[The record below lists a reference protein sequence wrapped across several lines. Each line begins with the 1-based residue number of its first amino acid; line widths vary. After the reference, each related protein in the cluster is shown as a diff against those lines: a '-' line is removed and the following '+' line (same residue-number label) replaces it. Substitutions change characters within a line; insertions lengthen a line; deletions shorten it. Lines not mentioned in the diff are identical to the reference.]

1 MGAVI
6 EVKYF
11 NSFVLK
17 KIGVTGNNIIWDG
30 SQGVPSNVAGGY
42 PVIPQTPADFNINDW
57 AIEEARIRGGYNNT
71 STDYGAKAYLV
82 EEEPNAVTRFNTLI
96 YSGIFNSRTGINNTN
111 VFSTADDI
119 TKSADP
125 ANGSIQKLYA
135 EDTNLVIFQ
144 ERKVSRALIDKDAI
158 YAAEGGGSVTSSNL
172 TIGVIQ
178 PYAGKYG
185 ISKNPESFAIY
196 GYHKYFADKE
206 NNAILRL
213 SRSGIDEISAIG
225 MKDFFR
231 DNLNSLNT
239 NAGTGS
245 VLGAYDI
252 YSNQY
257 VTSLQQY
264 TAPLTIPTTFNTL
277 SFDEST
283 RGWTS
288 RYSYAP
294 QVMFSLGANFY
305 SVQEGPQGAL
315 ELWKHNDT
323 RSNRANFYGVD
334 GGANVTF
341 ILNPEP
347 VRSKTF
353 KTIGYEGSNG
363 WKLLSLQ
370 SDDTGKDLNPSNA
383 SFELYFDQTSGIL
396 SYYDGEYAFN
406 SANVAIPRSNYGLA
420 TTNNPPG
427 FGNVN
432 PPVPRYYAGF
442 NRKENKYV
450 SNLVN
455 FSAPAPGEIIFGQ
468 NISGIKGYFV
478 TGTLATDT
486 TTNPGGEKQLFSI
499 ESAYIMNNGY

>member
-1 MGAVI
+1 MGAVV

-17 KIGVTGNNIIWDG
+17 KVATADNNIMWNGSDG
-30 SQGVPSNVAGGY
+30 IPNNVAGGY
-42 PVIPQTPADFNINDW
+42 PVVGITNMPSNW

-82 EEEPNAVTRFNTLI
+82 EDEPNAVTRFNTLI

-125 ANGSIQKLYA
+125 ANGSVQKLYA

-144 ERKVSRALIDKDAI
+144 ERKVSRALVDKDAI
-158 YAAEGGGSVTSSNL
+158 YAAEGGGAVTASNL

-213 SRSGIDEISAIG
+213 SRSGIDEISAIN

-231 DNLNSLNT
+231 DNLNNLNT
-239 NAGTGS
+239 TAGVGS

-252 YSNQY
+252 YNNQY
-257 VTSLQQY
+257 VASLQQY
-264 TAPLTIPTTFNTL
+264 SAPTVIPQVYNTL
-277 SFDEST
+277 SFDESV

-305 SVQEGPQGAL
+305 SVQVDRVGTL
-315 ELWKHNDT
+315 KLWKHYDT
-323 RSNRANFYGVD
+323 RANRADFYAQTNP
-334 GGANVTF
+334 GANVTF
-341 ILNPEP
+341 ILNAEP

-363 WKLLSLQ
+363 WKLLSLS
-370 SDDTGKDLNPSNA
+370 SDATGKNLNPSNLA
-383 SFELYFDQTSGIL
+383 LEMYFDQSSGIN
-396 SYYDGEYAFN
+396 SYYEGEYAFN
-406 SANVAIPRSNYGLA
+406 TNGVAIPRSDYDRQPNQ
-420 TTNNPPG
+420 NPPG
-427 FGNVN
+427 FGTIN

-442 NRKENKYV
+442 NRKENRYV
-450 SNLVN
+450 SNLIN
-455 FSAPAPGEIIFGQ
+455 ASTPMPGEVIFGEAV
-468 NISGIKGYFV
+468 SGIKGYFV
-478 TGTLATDT
+478 TGVMATDQT
-486 TTNPGGEKQLFSI
+486 TDNGGEKQLFSI
-499 ESAYIMNNGY
+499 ESAYTMNNGY

>member
-1 MGAVI
+1 
-6 EVKYF
+6 
-11 NSFVLK
+11 
-17 KIGVTGNNIIWDG
+17 
-30 SQGVPSNVAGGY
+30 
-42 PVIPQTPADFNINDW
+42 
-57 AIEEARIRGGYNNT
+57 
-71 STDYGAKAYLV
+71 
-82 EEEPNAVTRFNTLI
+82 
-96 YSGIFNSRTGINNTN
+96 
-111 VFSTADDI
+111 
-119 TKSADP
+119 
-125 ANGSIQKLYA
+125 
-135 EDTNLVIFQ
+135 
-144 ERKVSRALIDKDAI
+144 
-158 YAAEGGGSVTSSNL
+158 
-172 TIGVIQ
+172 
-178 PYAGKYG
+178 
-185 ISKNPESFAIY
+185 
-196 GYHKYFADKE
+196 
-206 NNAILRL
+206 
-213 SRSGIDEISAIG
+213 

>member
-1 MGAVI
+1 MGAVV

-17 KIGVTGNNIIWDG
+17 KIAIANSDIKWNG
-30 SQGVPSNVAGGY
+30 SEGIPDNVPGGY
-42 PVIPQTPADFNINDW
+42 PQPFEASNAENSWI
-57 AIEEARIRGGYNNT
+57 IEEARIRGGYNNT

-82 EEEPNAVTRFNTLI
+82 EDEPNAVTRFNTLI
-96 YSGIFNSRTGINNTN
+96 YSGIFNSRTGVNNTN

-125 ANGSIQKLYA
+125 ANGSVQKLYA

-213 SRSGIDEISAIG
+213 SRSGIDEISAIN

-231 DNLNSLNT
+231 DNLNNLNT
-239 NAGTGS
+239 TAGVGS

-252 YSNQY
+252 YNNQY

-264 TAPLTIPTTFNTL
+264 SAPTVIPQVYNTL
-277 SFDEST
+277 SFDESI

-305 SVQEGPQGAL
+305 SVQKTGNAL
-315 ELWKHNDT
+315 KLWRHYDI
-323 RSNRANFYGVD
+323 RAKRGIFYDVD

-341 ILNPEP
+341 ILNAEP

-363 WKLLSLQ
+363 WKLLSLS
-370 SDDTGKDLNPSNA
+370 SDATGKNLNPSN
-383 SFELYFDQTSGIL
+383 SSLEMYFDQSSGIS
-396 SYYDGEYAFN
+396 SYYEGEYAFN
-406 SANVAIPRSNYGLA
+406 SSGVAIPRSGYNA
-420 TTNNPPG
+420 A
-427 FGNVN
+427 FGTPY

-442 NRKENKYV
+442 NRKENRYV
-450 SNLVN
+450 ANLVN
-455 FSAPAPGEIIFGQ
+455 STSPAPGEIIFGGS
-468 NISGIKGYFV
+468 ISGIKGYFV
-478 TGTLATDT
+478 TGVMATDET
-486 TTNPGGEKQLFSI
+486 TDNGGEKQLFSI
-499 ESAYIMNNGY
+499 ESVYTTNNGY

>member
-1 MGAVI
+1 MGAVV

-17 KIGVTGNNIIWDG
+17 KVATADNNIMWNGSDG
-30 SQGVPSNVAGGY
+30 IPSNVAGGY
-42 PVIPQTPADFNINDW
+42 PVVNNTNVPSNW

-82 EEEPNAVTRFNTLI
+82 EDEPNAVTRFNTLI

-125 ANGSIQKLYA
+125 ANGSVQKLYA

-144 ERKVSRALIDKDAI
+144 ERKVSRALVDKDAI
-158 YAAEGGGSVTSSNL
+158 YAAEGGGAVTASNL

-213 SRSGIDEISAIG
+213 SRSGIDEISAIN

-231 DNLNSLNT
+231 DNLNNLNT
-239 NAGTGS
+239 TAGVGS

-252 YSNQY
+252 YNNQY
-257 VTSLQQY
+257 VASLQQY
-264 TAPLTIPTTFNTL
+264 SAPTVIPQVYNTL
-277 SFDEST
+277 SFDESIL
-283 RGWTS
+283 GWTS

-305 SVQEGPQGAL
+305 SVQKTGNDL
-315 ELWKHNDT
+315 KLWKHYDT
-323 RSNRANFYGVD
+323 RASRGSFYGVN

-341 ILNPEP
+341 ILNAEP

-363 WKLLSLQ
+363 WKLLSLS
-370 SDDTGKDLNPSNA
+370 SDATGKNLNPSNSA
-383 SFELYFDQTSGIL
+383 LEMYFDQSSGID
-396 SYYDGEYAFN
+396 SYYEGEYAFN
-406 SANVAIPRSNYGLA
+406 ANGVAIPRSGYNA
-420 TTNNPPG
+420 A
-427 FGNVN
+427 FGTPN

-442 NRKENKYV
+442 NRKENRYV
-450 SNLVN
+450 SNLIN
-455 FSAPAPGEIIFGQ
+455 ASAPMPGEIIFGEAV
-468 NISGIKGYFV
+468 SGIKGYFV
-478 TGTLATDT
+478 TGVMATDQ
-486 TTNPGGEKQLFSI
+486 TTNNGGEKQLFSI
-499 ESAYIMNNGY
+499 ESAYTMNNGY

>member
-1 MGAVI
+1 
-6 EVKYF
+6 
-11 NSFVLK
+11 
-17 KIGVTGNNIIWDG
+17 
-30 SQGVPSNVAGGY
+30 
-42 PVIPQTPADFNINDW
+42 
-57 AIEEARIRGGYNNT
+57 
-71 STDYGAKAYLV
+71 
-82 EEEPNAVTRFNTLI
+82 
-96 YSGIFNSRTGINNTN
+96 
-111 VFSTADDI
+111 
-119 TKSADP
+119 
-125 ANGSIQKLYA
+125 
-135 EDTNLVIFQ
+135 
-144 ERKVSRALIDKDAI
+144 
-158 YAAEGGGSVTSSNL
+158 
-172 TIGVIQ
+172 
-178 PYAGKYG
+178 
-185 ISKNPESFAIY
+185 
-196 GYHKYFADKE
+196 
-206 NNAILRL
+206 
-213 SRSGIDEISAIG
+213 
-225 MKDFFR
+225 
-231 DNLNSLNT
+231 
-239 NAGTGS
+239 
-245 VLGAYDI
+245 
-252 YSNQY
+252 
-257 VTSLQQY
+257 LQQY
-264 TAPLTIPTTFNTL
+264 TAPLAIPTTFNTL

-288 RYSYAP
+288 RFSYAP

-305 SVQEGPQGAL
+305 SVQKGAGDDL

-420 TTNNPPG
+420 TTNDPPG

>member
-1 MGAVI
+1 MGAVV

-17 KIGVTGNNIIWDG
+17 KVATADNNIMWNG
-30 SQGVPSNVAGGY
+30 SNGIPSDVDGGY
-42 PVIPQTPADFNINDW
+42 PVVDVDGDSNPSDW

-82 EEEPNAVTRFNTLI
+82 EDEPNAVIRFNTLI

-125 ANGSIQKLYA
+125 ANGSVQKLYA

-213 SRSGIDEISAIG
+213 SRSGIDEISSVG

-231 DNLNSLNT
+231 DNLNNLDT
-239 NAGTGS
+239 TAGIGS

-252 YSNQY
+252 YNNQY
-257 VTSLQQY
+257 VVSLQQY
-264 TAPLTIPTTFNTL
+264 SAPNKVPEVYNTL

-288 RYSYAP
+288 RYSYSP

-305 SVQEGPQGAL
+305 SVQGDRAGTL
-315 ELWKHNDT
+315 KLWKHYDT
-323 RSNRANFYGVD
+323 RANRADFYSQTD
-334 GGANVTF
+334 PGANVTF
-341 ILNPEP
+341 ILNAEP

-363 WKLLSLQ
+363 WKLLSLS
-370 SDDTGKDLNPSNA
+370 SDATGKNLNPSNSA
-383 SFELYFDQTSGIL
+383 LELYYDQSSGIN
-396 SYYDGEYAFN
+396 SYYEGEYAFN
-406 SANVAIPRSNYGLA
+406 ANGVAIPRSNYDNA
-420 TTNNPPG
+420 PTDSSPG
-427 FGNVN
+427 FGTAN

-442 NRKENKYV
+442 NRKENNYV
-450 SNLVN
+450 SNIVN
-455 FSAPAPGEIIFGQ
+455 ASTPMPGEIIFGEAV
-468 NISGIKGYFV
+468 SGVKGYFV
-478 TGTLATDT
+478 TGVMATDQ

-499 ESAYIMNNGY
+499 TSSYAANNGY

>member
-1 MGAVI
+1 MGAVV

-17 KIGVTGNNIIWDG
+17 KVATADNNIMWNGSDG
-30 SQGVPSNVAGGY
+30 IPSNVAGGY
-42 PVIPQTPADFNINDW
+42 PVVNNTNVPSNW

-82 EEEPNAVTRFNTLI
+82 EDEPNAVTRFNTLI

-125 ANGSIQKLYA
+125 ANGSVQKLYA

-144 ERKVSRALIDKDAI
+144 ERKVSRALVDKDAI
-158 YAAEGGGSVTSSNL
+158 YAAEGGGAVTASNL

-213 SRSGIDEISAIG
+213 SRSGIDEISAIN

-231 DNLNSLNT
+231 DNLNNLNT
-239 NAGTGS
+239 TAGVGS

-252 YSNQY
+252 YNNQY
-257 VTSLQQY
+257 VASLQQY
-264 TAPLTIPTTFNTL
+264 SAPTVIPQVYNTL
-277 SFDEST
+277 SFDESV

-305 SVQEGPQGAL
+305 SVQSTGGVL
-315 ELWKHNDT
+315 KLWKHYDT
-323 RSNRANFYGVD
+323 RANRGNFYGVN

-341 ILNPEP
+341 ILNAEP

-363 WKLLSLQ
+363 WKLLSLS
-370 SDDTGKDLNPSNA
+370 SDATGKNLNPSNLA
-383 SFELYFDQTSGIL
+383 LEMYFDQSSGIN
-396 SYYDGEYAFN
+396 SYYEGEYAFN
-406 SANVAIPRSNYGLA
+406 TNGVAIPRSNYAL
-420 TTNNPPG
+420 
-427 FGNVN
+427 
-432 PPVPRYYAGF
+432 
-442 NRKENKYV
+442 
-450 SNLVN
+450 
-455 FSAPAPGEIIFGQ
+455 
-468 NISGIKGYFV
+468 
-478 TGTLATDT
+478 D
-486 TTNPGGEKQLFSI
+486 
-499 ESAYIMNNGY
+499 